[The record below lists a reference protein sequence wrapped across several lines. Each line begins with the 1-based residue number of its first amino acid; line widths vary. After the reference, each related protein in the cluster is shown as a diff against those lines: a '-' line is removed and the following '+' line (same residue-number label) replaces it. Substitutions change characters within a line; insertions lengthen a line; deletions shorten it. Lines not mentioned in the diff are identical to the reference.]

1 MINARLRRGWD
12 KLMGP
17 VGRGLARSGL
27 SPNVVTVFGVLAQ
40 AGVAWLVVEGRIL
53 VAGLVAIVAAVA
65 DALDGALA
73 RAQGTQSRFGAL
85 LDSTTDRLADALVFG
100 SIAWLYGVSPDT
112 PARDEPW
119 VALVALVTLVAS
131 FLVSYVKARAEAL
144 GFECNVGVAE
154 RAERLILVI
163 AGLVLDRIP
172 EMLVVL
178 SLLSIGTF
186 VQRLLYARGQA
197 VRAPADRAA

>member
-1 MINARLRRGWD
+1 
-12 KLMGP
+12 MGP
-17 VGRGLARSGL
+17 VGRALARSGL
-27 SPNVVTVFGVLAQ
+27 SPNVVTAFGILVQ
-40 AGVAWLVVEGRIL
+40 ALVAWLVVEGRIL
-53 VAGLVAIVAAVA
+53 VAGLAAIVAAIA

-144 GFECNVGVAE
+144 GFECNVGIAE

-163 AGLVLDRIP
+163 AGLVFDQIP
-172 EMLVVL
+172 VMLAL
-178 SLLSIGTF
+178 LGALSIGTF
-186 VQRLLYARGQA
+186 VQRLLYARRQA

>member
-12 KLMGP
+12 RLMGP
-17 VGRGLARSGL
+17 VGRALARSGL
-27 SPNVVTVFGVLAQ
+27 SPNVVTAFGILVQ
-40 AGVAWLVVEGRIL
+40 ALVAWLVVEGRIL
-53 VAGLVAIVAAVA
+53 VAGLAAIVAAIA

-100 SIAWLYGVSPDT
+100 SIAWLYGISPDT

-144 GFECNVGVAE
+144 GFECNVGIAE

-163 AGLVLDRIP
+163 AGLVFDQIP
-172 EMLVVL
+172 VMLAVL
-178 SLLSIGTF
+178 GALSIGTF
-186 VQRLLYARGQA
+186 VQRLLYARRQA

>member
-1 MINARLRRGWD
+1 
-12 KLMGP
+12 MGP
-17 VGRGLARSGL
+17 VGRALARSGL
-27 SPNVVTVFGVLAQ
+27 SPNVVTAFGILVQ
-40 AGVAWLVVEGRIL
+40 ALVAWLVVEGRIL
-53 VAGLVAIVAAVA
+53 VAGLAAIVAAIA

-100 SIAWLYGVSPDT
+100 SIAWLYGISPDT

-144 GFECNVGVAE
+144 GFECNVGIAE

-163 AGLVLDRIP
+163 AGLVFDQIP
-172 EMLVVL
+172 VMLAVL
-178 SLLSIGTF
+178 GALSIGTF
-186 VQRLLYARGQA
+186 VQRLLYARRQA